1 MKVLSDRI
9 VDDGKKGFSFPI
21 FLAIHDTATHHI
33 IDMTREWG
41 WETRLSPS
49 DERDILESY
58 IRGNT
63 RYHIVG
69 WSSALVVRVL
79 REHYKTLGIYDS
91 IQKRV
96 TFKKDVPPHITL
108 GVTLDLMLY
117 SESDFRQFP
126 ALKALMPAPRTT
138 QDRKEIQTGINEG
151 IITTLDL
158 PSWMTRW
165 EIVHG
170 ITWLIR
176 ENFISPFRLGQVLSY
191 WYERIGI
198 RTWDAT
204 IVDEIFILH
213 S

>member
-21 FLAIHDTATHHI
+21 FPAIHDTTLHI
-33 IDMTREWG
+33 IDMTREWD
-41 WETRLSPS
+41 WETRLTPS
-49 DERDILESY
+49 DERDILDSY
-58 IRGNT
+58 IRLNT

-79 REHYKTLGIYDS
+79 REYYKTLGIYDS

-96 TFKKDVPPHITL
+96 AFKKDAPPPITL
-108 GVTLDLMLY
+108 GVTLDCMLY

-126 ALKALMPAPRTT
+126 ALEALMPAPRTT
-138 QDRKEIQTGINEG
+138 QDRKEIQSGINEG

-170 ITWLIR
+170 ITFLIR

-198 RTWDAT
+198 RTWEAT